1 MIDKR
6 DFEEYKDDIGN
17 HGLIYDRL
25 GIGEEN
31 AIHMSRVA
39 KELDISERKI
49 RERVQQERAAGCLIC
64 SSVKGYFRP
73 KNRHEIRATRDKL
86 KKTAIGI
93 LASIKPFNEALGYD
107 SIDNEQLSLADYMDM
122 NA

>member
-6 DFEEYKDDIGN
+6 DYEEYKDDIDN
-17 HGLIYDRL
+17 HGLIYDCL

-31 AIHMSRVA
+31 AKHMAWVA

-64 SSVKGYFRP
+64 ATVKGYFRP

-107 SIDNEQLSLADYMDM
+107 RIENEQLSLDDFMDM
-122 NA
+122 DT